1 MKKLLLIPALLT
13 ASLALAKPYSYEIS
27 PMVGYNVAEGNIGMK
42 DDGYLVYGVELQYNN
57 KDWFLSPE
65 LAIIY
70 TDSDNAEYDA
80 TGNGTDV
87 LRMAVNGVKTY
98 NEDGAFQPFAKAGL
112 GMEKMDHLEEGNK
125 NTLFVDAGAGVKV
138 PVMDHVA
145 LKIEAIYMLK
155 ENANRW
161 DNNAIVQ
168 AGLTFGF
175 GAQEEEK
182 VPVAA
187 VAAPVVVI
195 DGDDDKD
202 GVKNSI
208 DECPNTIAG
217 ARVDVGGCFL
227 DADDDKDGVLNA
239 ADKCPNS
246 AAGEKVDAEGCKI
259 DGDDDKDGVL
269 NSKDICPNTPLGEA
283 VNEDGCPKS
292 ITLHVKFANDSSK
305 IKNSSYGIM
314 QKYADFLNTNS
325 AYSAKII
332 GHTDSRG
339 SAAYNQ
345 KLSEKRANA
354 VKDMLIEKGVSAS
367 RVSALGE
374 GEAKPMADNATAEG
388 RADNRRIEAELT
400 KN

>member
-1 MKKLLLIPALLT
+1 MT
-13 ASLALAKPYSYEIS
+13 ASLALAKPYTYEIS
-27 PMVGYNVAEGNIGMK
+27 PMIGYNIAEGNIGMK
-42 DDGYLVYGVELQYNN
+42 DNGYLVYGVELQYNQ

-65 LAIIY
+65 LSVIY
-70 TDSDNAEYDA
+70 TDSGNAEYEAAAD
-80 TGNGTDV
+80 GETDV

-98 NEDGAFQPFAKAGL
+98 NQDGAFQPFAKAGL
-112 GMEKMDHLEEGNK
+112 GMEKMDHLEQGNK
-125 NTLFVDAGAGVKV
+125 NSLFIDAGAGVKV
-138 PVMDHVA
+138 PLMDHLA
-145 LKIEAIYMLK
+145 LKLEAIYMLK

-175 GAQEEEK
+175 GAQAEEV

-187 VAAPVVVI
+187 VAAPVVV
-195 DGDDDKD
+195 DGDDDND
-202 GVKNSI
+202 GVLNSK
-208 DECPNTIAG
+208 DECPNTAAG
-217 ARVDVGGCFL
+217 ARVDVSGCFL
-227 DADDDKDGVLNA
+227 DGDDDKDGVLNA
-239 ADKCPNS
+239 ADKCPTT
-246 AAGEKVDAEGCKI
+246 AANTKVDAEGCKL

-292 ITLHVKFANDSSK
+292 ITLHVKFPNDSSK
-305 IKNSSYGIM
+305 IEASSYGIV
-314 QKYADFLNTNS
+314 QKYADFLNKYT
-325 AYSAKII
+325 AYSAKIV

-345 KLSEKRANA
+345 KLSERRANA
-354 VKDMLIEKGVSAS
+354 IKDMLIEKGVPSS
-367 RVSALGE
+367 RVSAAGE

-388 RADNRRIEAELT
+388 RAKNRRIEAELT

>member
-13 ASLALAKPYSYEIS
+13 ASLALAKPYAYEIS
-27 PMVGYNVAEGNIGMK
+27 PMIGYNIAEGNIGMK
-42 DDGYLVYGVELQYNN
+42 DNGYLVYGVELQLN
-57 KDWFLSPE
+57 KQDWFVSPE
-65 LAIIY
+65 LSVIY
-70 TDSDNAEYDA
+70 TDSGNAEYDA
-80 TGNGTDV
+80 SANETDV
-87 LRMAVNGVKTY
+87 LRVAVNGVKTY
-98 NEDGAFQPFAKAGL
+98 NQDGAFQPFAKAGL
-112 GMEKMDHLEEGNK
+112 GMEKMDLLEQGNK
-125 NTLFVDAGAGVKV
+125 NSLFVDAGAGVKV
-138 PVMDHVA
+138 PLMDHVA

-155 ENANRW
+155 ENDNRW

-175 GAQEEEK
+175 GGQEEEQ

-187 VAAPVVVI
+187 VAAPVVV
-195 DGDDDKD
+195 DGDDDND
-202 GVKNSI
+202 GVANSA
-208 DECPNTIAG
+208 DECPNTDAG

-227 DADDDKDGVLNA
+227 DSDDDKDGVLNA
-239 ADKCPNS
+239 ADKCPTT
-246 AAGEKVDAEGCKI
+246 AANTKVDAAGCKL

-269 NSKDICPNTPLGEA
+269 NSKDICPNTPLGQA

-305 IKNSSYGIM
+305 IDSSSFGLM

-325 AYSAKII
+325 AYSTKII

-354 VKDMLIEKGVSAS
+354 IKDMLIEKGVPST
-367 RVSALGE
+367 RVSSLGK
-374 GEAKPMADNATAEG
+374 GEANPIADNSTAAG

>member
-13 ASLALAKPYSYEIS
+13 ASLALAKPYTYEIS
-27 PMVGYNVAEGNIGMK
+27 PMIGYDIAEGNIGMK
-42 DDGYLVYGVELQYNN
+42 DNGYLVYGVELQYNK

-65 LAIIY
+65 LFVIY
-70 TDSDNAEYDA
+70 TDSGNTEYEVS
-80 TGNGTDV
+80 TNETDV
-87 LRMAVNGVKTY
+87 LRVGVNGVKTY
-98 NEDGAFQPFAKAGL
+98 NQDGAFQPFAKAGL

-125 NTLFVDAGAGVKV
+125 NSLFVDAGAGVKV
-138 PVMDHVA
+138 PLMDHLA
-145 LKIEAIYMLK
+145 LKLEAIYMLK

-175 GAQEEEK
+175 GAQEEEV

-187 VAAPVVVI
+187 VAAPVVV
-195 DGDDDKD
+195 DGDDDND
-202 GVKNSI
+202 GILNSK
-208 DECPNTIAG
+208 DECPNTAAG
-217 ARVDVGGCFL
+217 ARVDVSGCFL
-227 DADDDKDGVLNA
+227 DSDDDKDGVLNA
-239 ADKCPNS
+239 ADKCPTT
-246 AAGEKVDAEGCKI
+246 AANTEVDAEGCKL

-292 ITLHVKFANDSSK
+292 ITLHVKFPNDSSK
-305 IKNSSYGIM
+305 IEASSYSIV
-314 QKYADFLNTNS
+314 QKYADFLNTNT
-325 AYSAKII
+325 AYSAKIV

-345 KLSEKRANA
+345 KLSERRANA
-354 VKDMLIEKGVSAS
+354 IKDMLIEKGVPAS
-367 RVSALGE
+367 RVSAAGK

-388 RADNRRIEAELT
+388 RAKNRRIEAELT